1 MPRDTTFNRTPA
13 RPFTSRRARVRV
25 PAHWSYA
32 VDDTAFP
39 LIRPRR
45 ACARIQVLCLQD
57 DAPVRFRRC
66 LVVLALIHGIC
77 EQRAV
82 LANLSRPAGRPL
94 SPPVRTVWPE
104 HIPVLLVAACA
115 RLVPTAS
122 PTVVPGRPL
131 APWAVQLANTL
142 LRLLTRR
149 KEIFPVLP
157 CRWRLQR
164 MYRRGRC

>member
-13 RPFTSRRARVRV
+13 RPFTSRRAYVRV
-25 PAHWSYA
+25 PAHSSCA
-32 VDDTAFP
+32 VVDITSP

-82 LANLSRPAGRPL
+82 LANLSRPTGRPL
-94 SPPVRTVWPE
+94 PPPVRTVRPE
-104 HIPVLLVAACA
+104 SIPVLLAAASA
-115 RLVPTAS
+115 RIVPTAS
-122 PTVVPGRPL
+122 PTVLSGRAL

-142 LRLLTRR
+142 LHLLTRR

-157 CRWRLQR
+157 
-164 MYRRGRC
+164 